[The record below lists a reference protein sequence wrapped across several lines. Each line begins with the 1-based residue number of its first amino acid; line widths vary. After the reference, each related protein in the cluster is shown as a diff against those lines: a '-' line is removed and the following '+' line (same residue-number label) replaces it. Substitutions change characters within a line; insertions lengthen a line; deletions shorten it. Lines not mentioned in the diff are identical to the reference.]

1 VLETGGQKQ
10 RAEMGGKGSQKSPKP
25 IQGSSADHNNNNN
38 NDDDY
43 DVYKVLFLQIS

>member
-25 IQGSSADHNNNNN
+25 IQGSSADNNN
-38 NDDDY
+38 NDDDHY
-43 DVYKVLFLQIS
+43 IVHKVLFLQIS